1 MNKSN
6 KASRY
11 TDLYKIRPEHE
22 ESWDGSIFGFS
33 IGGMELVT
41 VYNYGFIKSRGG
53 LH

>member
-33 IGGMELVT
+33 IGGDGTSDSL
-41 VYNYGFIKSRGG
+41 
-53 LH
+53 